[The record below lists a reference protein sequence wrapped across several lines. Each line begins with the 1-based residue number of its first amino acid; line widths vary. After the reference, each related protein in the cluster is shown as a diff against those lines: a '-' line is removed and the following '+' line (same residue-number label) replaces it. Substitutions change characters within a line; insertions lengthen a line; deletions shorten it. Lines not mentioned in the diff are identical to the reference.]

1 MRFLKQY
8 DQTYS
13 LKNGLTGGRS
23 SVNCHQC
30 TRKKFPCYRG
40 KNMVQGRLARRK
52 ELHLKDPGKEWEK
65 MDR

>member
-13 LKNGLTGGRS
+13 RKNGLRGGRS
-23 SVNCHQC
+23 AANRHQC
-30 TRKKFPCYRG
+30 TWKKFPRYKG

-52 ELHLKDPGKEWEK
+52 ELHLKDPGK
-65 MDR
+65 DR